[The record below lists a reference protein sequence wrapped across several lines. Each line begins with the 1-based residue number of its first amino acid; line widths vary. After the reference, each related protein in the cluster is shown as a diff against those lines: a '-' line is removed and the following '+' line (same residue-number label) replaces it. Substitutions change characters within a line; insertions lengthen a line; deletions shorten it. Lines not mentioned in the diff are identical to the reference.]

1 MGLHSIFEGF
11 QQGLL
16 KDSTEITS
24 MFVIIIL
31 HKWNE
36 AYQMGS
42 SLRKGGVSYKQAIVY
57 VLFYSLLTPIGI
69 AIGKPTRDFVE
80 SNK

>member
-1 MGLHSIFEGF
+1 
-11 QQGLL
+11 
-16 KDSTEITS
+16 

-42 SLRKGGVSYKQAIVY
+42 SLKKGGVNFKQAIIY
-57 VLFYSLLTPIGI
+57 VVFYGLLTPIGI
-69 AIGKPTRDFVE
+69 AIGKPV
-80 SNK
+80 

>member
-1 MGLHSIFEGF
+1 
-11 QQGLL
+11 
-16 KDSTEITS
+16 

-42 SLRKGGVSYKQAIVY
+42 SLRKGGVKFNKAIIY
-57 VLFYSLLTPIGI
+57 VVFYALLTPIGI
-69 AIGKPTRDFVE
+69 IVAVPI
-80 SNK
+80 